1 MPTDPPTRREW
12 LEPSKGE
19 DGGAGASRPLAFTFA
34 LRLGN
39 RDVTR
44 NGHSQE
50 MRRLAV
56 LLASLS
62 LLAFAGVA
70 AGGRGAPP
78 QIPRIP
84 GTWSHAEINVRI
96 KRQPHTLILDR
107 GRVLQVTTSQIT
119 LREGAG
125 GDKVIQVGAG
135 TLVTLDGRRASVT
148 DLRRRMFATTMQID
162 GGDAVRVRA
171 TSF

>member
-1 MPTDPPTRREW
+1 
-12 LEPSKGE
+12 
-19 DGGAGASRPLAFTFA
+19 
-34 LRLGN
+34 
-39 RDVTR
+39 
-44 NGHSQE
+44 

-56 LLASLS
+56 ILASLS
-62 LLAFAGVA
+62 LMASAGVA
-70 AGGRGAPP
+70 AGAGGGPP

-96 KRQPHTLILDR
+96 QRQPHTLILDR
-107 GRVLQVTTSQIT
+107 GRVIQVTTSQLT

-125 GDKVIQVGAG
+125 GDTVIPVDAE
-135 TLVTLDGRRASVT
+135 TIVTLDGRRASIA
-148 DLRRRMFATTMQID
+148 DLRRRMFATTMRID

>member
-1 MPTDPPTRREW
+1 
-12 LEPSKGE
+12 
-19 DGGAGASRPLAFTFA
+19 
-34 LRLGN
+34 
-39 RDVTR
+39 
-44 NGHSQE
+44 

-56 LLASLS
+56 LLAALS
-62 LLAFAGVA
+62 LLASAGVA
-70 AGGRGAPP
+70 AGGGGAPP

-84 GTWSHAEINVRI
+84 GTWSHAEINVQI

-125 GDKVIQVGAG
+125 GDTAIPVSAE
-135 TLVTLDGRRASVT
+135 TLVTIDGRRASIT
-148 DLRRRMFATTMQID
+148 DLRRRMFATTMRID

>member
-1 MPTDPPTRREW
+1 
-12 LEPSKGE
+12 
-19 DGGAGASRPLAFTFA
+19 
-34 LRLGN
+34 
-39 RDVTR
+39 
-44 NGHSQE
+44 

-70 AGGRGAPP
+70 AGRGGAPP

-96 KRQPHTLILDR
+96 KKHPHTLILDR

-119 LREGAG
+119 LREAAG
-125 GDKVIQVGAG
+125 GDTPIPVSAE
-135 TLVTLDGRRASVT
+135 TLVTIDGRRASIT

>member
-1 MPTDPPTRREW
+1 
-12 LEPSKGE
+12 
-19 DGGAGASRPLAFTFA
+19 
-34 LRLGN
+34 
-39 RDVTR
+39 
-44 NGHSQE
+44 

-62 LLAFAGVA
+62 LFASAGVA
-70 AGGRGAPP
+70 AGAGGAPP

-84 GTWSHAEINVRI
+84 GTWSHAEINVTI

-107 GRVLQVTTSQIT
+107 GRVSQVTTSQIT
-119 LREGAG
+119 VREGAG
-125 GDKVIQVGAG
+125 GNVAIPVSAQ
-135 TLVTLDGRRASVT
+135 TIVTLDGRRASIT
-148 DLRRRMFATTMQID
+148 DLRRRMFATTMRVD

>member
-1 MPTDPPTRREW
+1 
-12 LEPSKGE
+12 LAS
-19 DGGAGASRPLAFTFA
+19 AGAA
-34 LRLGN
+34 
-39 RDVTR
+39 
-44 NGHSQE
+44 
-50 MRRLAV
+50 
-56 LLASLS
+56 
-62 LLAFAGVA
+62 A
-70 AGGRGAPP
+70 AGGGGGAPP

-96 KRQPHTLILDR
+96 KKEPHTLVLDR
-107 GRVLQVTTSQIT
+107 GRVVQVTTSQIT
-119 LREGAG
+119 LREGTG

>member
-1 MPTDPPTRREW
+1 
-12 LEPSKGE
+12 LAS
-19 DGGAGASRPLAFTFA
+19 AGA
-34 LRLGN
+34 
-39 RDVTR
+39 
-44 NGHSQE
+44 
-50 MRRLAV
+50 
-56 LLASLS
+56 
-62 LLAFAGVA
+62 A
-70 AGGRGAPP
+70 AGGGGVPP

-96 KRQPHTLILDR
+96 KKEPHTLVLDR

-119 LREGAG
+119 LREGAA
-125 GDKVIQVGAG
+125 GDKVIEVGAG

-148 DLRRRMFATTMQID
+148 DLRRKMFATTMQID

>member
-1 MPTDPPTRREW
+1 
-12 LEPSKGE
+12 
-19 DGGAGASRPLAFTFA
+19 
-34 LRLGN
+34 
-39 RDVTR
+39 
-44 NGHSQE
+44 
-50 MRRLAV
+50 MRRLASF
-56 LLASLS
+56 LAALS
-62 LLAFAGVA
+62 LLASAGAA
-70 AGGRGAPP
+70 AGGGGVPP

-96 KRQPHTLILDR
+96 KKEPHTLVLDR

-119 LREGAG
+119 LREGAA
-125 GDKVIQVGAG
+125 GDKVIEVGAG

-148 DLRRRMFATTMQID
+148 DLRRKMFATTMQID

>member
-1 MPTDPPTRREW
+1 
-12 LEPSKGE
+12 
-19 DGGAGASRPLAFTFA
+19 
-34 LRLGN
+34 
-39 RDVTR
+39 
-44 NGHSQE
+44 
-50 MRRLAV
+50 MRRLAA

-70 AGGRGAPP
+70 AGGGGAPP

-96 KRQPHTLILDR
+96 KREPHTLILDR

-125 GDKVIQVGAG
+125 GDTAIPVSAE
-135 TLVTLDGRRASVT
+135 TLVTIDGRRASIT
-148 DLRRRMFATTMQID
+148 DLRRRMFATTMRID

>member
-1 MPTDPPTRREW
+1 
-12 LEPSKGE
+12 
-19 DGGAGASRPLAFTFA
+19 
-34 LRLGN
+34 
-39 RDVTR
+39 
-44 NGHSQE
+44 

-62 LLAFAGVA
+62 LLASAGAA
-70 AGGRGAPP
+70 AGAGGAPP

-84 GTWSHAEINVRI
+84 GTWSHAEINVKI

-107 GRVLQVTTSQIT
+107 GRVVQVTTSELT

-125 GDKVIQVGAG
+125 GDTVIPVDAE
-135 TLVTLDGRRASVT
+135 TIVTLDGRHASIT
-148 DLRRRMFATTMQID
+148 DLRRRMFATTLRVD

>member
-1 MPTDPPTRREW
+1 
-12 LEPSKGE
+12 
-19 DGGAGASRPLAFTFA
+19 
-34 LRLGN
+34 
-39 RDVTR
+39 
-44 NGHSQE
+44 

-62 LLAFAGVA
+62 LLAFAGAA
-70 AGGRGAPP
+70 AGGGGAPP

-96 KRQPHTLILDR
+96 KKQPHTLILDR

-125 GDKVIQVGAG
+125 GDTVIPVSAE
-135 TLVTLDGRRASVT
+135 TLVTVDGRRASIT
-148 DLRRRMFATTMQID
+148 GLRRRMFATTMRID

>member
-1 MPTDPPTRREW
+1 
-12 LEPSKGE
+12 
-19 DGGAGASRPLAFTFA
+19 
-34 LRLGN
+34 
-39 RDVTR
+39 
-44 NGHSQE
+44 

-62 LLAFAGVA
+62 LLASAGVA
-70 AGGRGAPP
+70 AGGGGQPP

-96 KRQPHTLILDR
+96 KKQPHTLILDR

-125 GDKVIQVGAG
+125 GDTVIPVSAE
-135 TLVTLDGRRASVT
+135 TLVTVDGRRASIT
-148 DLRRRMFATTMQID
+148 DLRRRMFATTMRID

>member
-1 MPTDPPTRREW
+1 
-12 LEPSKGE
+12 
-19 DGGAGASRPLAFTFA
+19 
-34 LRLGN
+34 
-39 RDVTR
+39 
-44 NGHSQE
+44 

-62 LLAFAGVA
+62 LLASAGAA
-70 AGGRGAPP
+70 AGGGGAPP

-125 GDKVIQVGAG
+125 GDTPIPVSAE
-135 TLVTLDGRRASVT
+135 TLVTIDGRRASIT
-148 DLRRRMFATTMQID
+148 DLRRRMSATTMRID

>member
-1 MPTDPPTRREW
+1 
-12 LEPSKGE
+12 
-19 DGGAGASRPLAFTFA
+19 
-34 LRLGN
+34 
-39 RDVTR
+39 
-44 NGHSQE
+44 
-50 MRRLAV
+50 MRRLAS
-56 LLASLS
+56 LLAALS
-62 LLAFAGVA
+62 LLASAGAA
-70 AGGRGAPP
+70 AGGGGVPP

-96 KRQPHTLILDR
+96 KKEPHTLVLDR

-119 LREGAG
+119 LREGAA
-125 GDKVIQVGAG
+125 GDKVIEVGAG

-148 DLRRRMFATTMQID
+148 DLRRKMFATTMQID